1 MNSGLDFTYFYPEIY
16 QAVAGENFT
25 VYAYVND
32 GSVRKVDI
40 KPFLLGDCGI
50 FEPLKD
56 IETFKKSLTVI
67 GNTIAWDLTGDR
79 DEYQCIDIDPFYVFE
94 SPVVEDIPY
103 SLANCN
109 DIPETVTSVT

>member
-1 MNSGLDFTYFYPEIY
+1 MKSGLDFTYFYPEIY
-16 QAVAGENFT
+16 QAVAGENYI

-40 KPFLLGDCGI
+40 KPFLRGDCGI

-94 SPVVEDIPY
+94 SPVVEDIP
-103 SLANCN
+103 
-109 DIPETVTSVT
+109 ETVTSVT